1 MPVRLASARAVDR
14 HGRDPPRPVTRSLA
28 PVTDEDPPRRPGLA
42 ERLLGGAAQP
52 SARVPRPPR
61 SDAPPAV
68 VRAALVVAVEAAL
81 LVGTALVV
89 LWLTLTADP
98 DSVGRALAEVV
109 YIGIFGAVLA
119 AAAVGLRRVSAWAR
133 APVVVLQILL
143 GLLGYT
149 LAFSGGL
156 PLLGI
161 PLIALAVAELY
172 LLATPEARLAFY
184 ER

>member
-1 MPVRLASARAVDR
+1 
-14 HGRDPPRPVTRSLA
+14 
-28 PVTDEDPPRRPGLA
+28 VTDEDGSRPSRA

-52 SARVPRPPR
+52 STRPPRPPR
-61 SDAPPAV
+61 PDAPPAV
-68 VRAALVVAVEAAL
+68 VRAALVAAVEAVL
-81 LVGTALVV
+81 LIGGALVI
-89 LWLTLTADP
+89 LWLTVTSNP

-109 YIGIFGAVLA
+109 YVGIFGAALA

-133 APVVVLQILL
+133 GPVVVLQILL
-143 GLLGYT
+143 GLFGYST
-149 LAFSGGL
+149 AFPGGQ

-161 PLIALAVAELY
+161 PLIVLAVAELY

>member
-1 MPVRLASARAVDR
+1 
-14 HGRDPPRPVTRSLA
+14 
-28 PVTDEDPPRRPGLA
+28 VTDEDGSRRPSRA

-52 SARVPRPPR
+52 TARAPRPPR
-61 SDAPPAV
+61 PEAPAAV
-68 VRAALVVAVEAAL
+68 VRAALVAAVEAAL
-81 LVGTALVV
+81 LIGGALVI
-89 LWLTLTADP
+89 LWLTLTSDP

-109 YIGIFGAVLA
+109 YVGIFGAALA

-133 APVVVLQILL
+133 GPVVVLQILL
-143 GLLGYT
+143 GLFGYST
-149 LAFSGGL
+149 AFPGGQ

-161 PLIALAVAELY
+161 PLIVLAVAELY